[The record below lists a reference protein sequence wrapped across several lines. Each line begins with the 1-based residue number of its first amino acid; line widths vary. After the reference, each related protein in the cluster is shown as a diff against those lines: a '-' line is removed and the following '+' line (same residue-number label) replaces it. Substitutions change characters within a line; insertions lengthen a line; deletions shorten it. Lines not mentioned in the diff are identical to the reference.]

1 MLPISKEKALER
13 MREFNADSFNRALG
27 ATAAEVDRNNKYTI
41 VIGSKE
47 ISQTQ
52 KGNIKVT
59 LLSSKDFDAT
69 SLEKGKTYFGDGYP
83 EGSLHYNQKRAIP
96 SAIEFIDVNG
106 DGLKDA
112 VIEFPIEGAV
122 CSNIPRVDTQLYLWT
137 VADGKPVVAFDTV
150 KIKK

>member
-1 MLPISKEKALER
+1 MSYKEKALEK

-47 ISQTQ
+47 LSQSQ
-52 KGNIKVT
+52 KGNVKVT

-83 EGSLHYNQKRAIP
+83 EDGLHYNQKRAIP
-96 SAIEFIDVNG
+96 SSIEFIDVNG

-112 VIEFPIEGAV
+112 VIEFPIEGSVAQTFPDV
-122 CSNIPRVDTQLYLWT
+122 NTQLYLWT
-137 VADGKPVVAFDTV
+137 VVDGKPVVAFDTV